1 MARSFNG
8 TNSRITGTLAS
19 AFTSDADWTVGA
31 WFFPTNNGEGNNGA
45 LMTIWT
51 AANAAILGAWRF
63 ATGTNFRGIVV
74 HSTTFA
80 ETTTSGNPVAT
91 GQWNALFCTYR
102 ASDKTVRIYV
112 GDLDTA
118 VAEASYSAQTAGVGT
133 PTANP
138 VNIILGNNETQAWTH
153 NGRMESPFIVPW
165 EMTVPEMERFRHGD
179 MSVLY
184 ERGSPAF
191 HGWFEP
197 GPGVVDLAKRT
208 PLTQS
213 SVTVIEPPPVALSWG
228 HE

>member
-1 MARSFNG
+1 VAKDFNG
-8 TNSRITGTLAS
+8 TTSRITGTLAS

-31 WFFPTNNGEGNNGA
+31 WFFPTNNGEGNNGT

-63 ATGTNFRGIVV
+63 ATGTNFKGIVV
-74 HSTTFA
+74 HSTTNA
-80 ETTTSGNPVAT
+80 DTTTSGNPVAT

-165 EMTVPEMERFRHGD
+165 EMTVPEMERFRLGD
-179 MSVLY
+179 MGVLY
-184 ERGSPAF
+184 ERGTPTF
-191 HGWFEP
+191 HALLESTA
-197 GPGVVDLAKRT
+197 VDLAPART
-208 PLTQS
+208 ALTES
-213 SVTVIEPPPVALSWG
+213 SVTTAEGPPVARSWG